1 MNSQRNS
8 KKFLTKAWEQY
19 EHGKEYKRRIGLYET
34 VKTNERFYRGEQ
46 WQYGEGKNLPHP
58 VFNIIGR
65 VINYLVCSVCSADI
79 SIQYEDEALPY
90 IQSQSDIKS
99 IEDGIDTL
107 SSNAS
112 YRWQKDGMDATM
124 LKALTDAAISGDGIL
139 YCYWDTSRR
148 GAQAFEGDIVTDRID
163 NVNVFPADVN
173 KADIQ
178 SQEYIIISG
187 RASVASLIDEARKF
201 GASESD
207 IKSICSDDEYN
218 YQAGE
223 YSKYELS
230 GADEAKATYIIKF
243 WRENGKVVFE
253 KSTRECVIHRA
264 RTDCRLY
271 PLAYLNWTPT
281 KNGFHGTSPVTS
293 LIANQKFINRAY
305 AMAMKHMTDT
315 AFSKVIYDK
324 SKIPEWTNEVGEA
337 IAAYGGG
344 NIADSV
350 SVLGV
355 GEMQS
360 GYMELINSAVLLT
373 KELMGATDSALG
385 IVEANNTSAIL
396 ALQETSRI
404 PLEQIRSAYY
414 RVIEQL
420 ANIWADMMC
429 AYYPAERLVPYYSK
443 EKASAKS
450 IDFSL
455 LKNHILSAKV
465 DVCEVSRYSATSVQ
479 NMLDKLLDGNYI
491 TAEEYI
497 KRLPIGSALDK
508 DELIESIK
516 KSSKTD
522 ISESEII

>member
-1 MNSQRNS
+1 MNTQ
-8 KKFLTKAWEQY
+8 KKNLNKAWEQY
-19 EHGKEYKRRIGLYET
+19 ERGKEFKRRINLYDT
-34 VKTNERFYRGEQ
+34 VKTNERYYRGEQ

-65 VINYLVCSVCSADI
+65 VINYLVCSVCSADV
-79 SIQYEDEALPY
+79 SIRYSDENLPY
-90 IQSQSDIKS
+90 VTSQSEATA
-99 IEDGIDTL
+99 IEDGITTL

-112 YRWQKDGMDATM
+112 YRWNKDGMDNVM
-124 LKALTDAAISGDGIL
+124 LKLLTDAAISGDGVL
-139 YCYWDTSRR
+139 YCYWDTQKNGS
-148 GAQAFEGDIVTDRID
+148 QAFEGDIVTDRID
-163 NVNVFPADVN
+163 SVNIFPADVN

-178 SQEYIIISG
+178 SQEYIILSG
-187 RASVASLIDEARKF
+187 RASVSSLIAEAEKF
-201 GASESD
+201 GASDVD
-207 IKSICSDDEYN
+207 IKAICPDDESN

-223 YSKYELS
+223 LSKYELT
-230 GADEAKATYIIKF
+230 GNDEAKATYIIKF

-253 KSTRECVIHRA
+253 KSTKECIIRRG
-264 RTDCRLY
+264 RTDCKLY
-271 PLAYLNWTPT
+271 PIVYFNWTPT
-281 KNGFHGTSPVTS
+281 KNSFHGTSPVTS

-414 RVIEQL
+414 RVIEDL
-420 ANIWADMMC
+420 ANVWADMMC
-429 AYYPAERLVPYYSK
+429 AYYPSDRLVPYYSRDK
-443 EKASAKS
+443 VLAKT

-455 LKNHILSAKV
+455 LKSHILSAEA

-479 NMLDKLLDGNYI
+479 NMLDKLLDGGHIN
-491 TAEEYI
+491 AEQYV
-497 KRLPIGSALDK
+497 KRLPIGATLDK
-508 DELIESIK
+508 DDLIEAIRSNP
-516 KSSKTD
+516 SKQKL
-522 ISESEII
+522 

>member
-1 MNSQRNS
+1 MNTKQKTFN
-8 KKFLTKAWEQY
+8 KAWEQY
-19 EHGKEYKRRIGLYET
+19 ERGKEYKRRIGLYET
-34 VKTNERFYRGEQ
+34 VKTNERYYRGEQ

-65 VINYLVCSVCSADI
+65 VINYLVCSVCSADVSI
-79 SIQYEDEALPY
+79 SYDDEALPY
-90 IQSQSDIKS
+90 VNSEKEAALIR
-99 IEDGIDTL
+99 EGVETL
-107 SSNAS
+107 SANAV
-112 YRWQKDGMDATM
+112 YRWNKDGMEDVT
-124 LKALTDAAISGDGIL
+124 LKLLTDAAISGDGVL
-139 YCYWDTSRR
+139 YCYWDTSKK
-148 GAQAFEGDIVTDRID
+148 GAQSFEGDIVTDRID

-178 SQEYIIISG
+178 SQEYVIISG
-187 RASVASLIDEARKF
+187 RASVSSLIAEALKF
-201 GASESD
+201 GATEED
-207 IKSICSDDEYN
+207 IKKITSDDDSS

-223 YSKYELS
+223 LSRYELS
-230 GADEAKATYIIKF
+230 GDDEAKATYIIKF
-243 WRENGKVVFE
+243 WREDGKVVFE

-271 PLAYLNWTPT
+271 PIVYMNWTPT
-281 KNGFHGTSPVTS
+281 KNAFHGTSPVSS

-355 GEMQS
+355 GEMQN
-360 GYMELINSAVLLT
+360 GYMDLINSAVLLT

-385 IVEANNTSAIL
+385 LVEANNTSAIL

-404 PLEQIRSAYY
+404 PLAQIRSSYY
-414 RVIEQL
+414 RLIEEL
-420 ANIWADMMC
+420 ANVWADMMC
-429 AYYPAERLVPYYSK
+429 AYYPSERLVPYSSK
-443 EKASAKS
+443 DGVHAKS
-450 IDFSL
+450 IDFAL
-455 LKNHILSAKV
+455 LKTHILSAEV

-479 NMLDKLLDGNYI
+479 NTLDKLLDGGYLS
-491 TAEEYI
+491 AEQYV
-497 KRLPIGSALDK
+497 KRLPIGAAFDK
-508 DELIESIK
+508 DELIEAI
-516 KSSKTD
+516 KSSRSTD
-522 ISESEII
+522 SKESEDKK

>member
-1 MNSQRNS
+1 MNTS
-8 KKFLTKAWEQY
+8 KKHLNKAWEQY
-19 EHGKEYKRRIGLYET
+19 ERGKEYKRRINLYET
-34 VKTNERFYRGEQ
+34 VKTNERYYRGEQ

-65 VINYLVCSVCSADI
+65 VINYLVCSVCATDVTI
-79 SIQYEDEALPY
+79 HYDDESLPY
-90 IQSQSDIKS
+90 VASPSEAAI
-99 IEDGIDTL
+99 IEEGISTL
-107 SSNAS
+107 SANAS
-112 YRWQKDGMDATM
+112 YRWKKDGMADIM
-124 LKALTDAAISGDGIL
+124 LKTLTDAALSGDGVL
-139 YCYWDTSRR
+139 YCYWDSKRNGSQSFT
-148 GAQAFEGDIVTDRID
+148 GDIVTDRID

-178 SQEYIIISG
+178 SQEYIILSG
-187 RASVASLIDEARKF
+187 RASVSSLIAEAKRF
-201 GASESD
+201 GASEED
-207 IKSICSDDEYN
+207 IAGICPDDEN
-218 YQAGE
+218 LFGAGE
-223 YSKYELS
+223 LAKYELQ
-230 GADEAKATYIIKF
+230 GDDESKTTYIIKF

-253 KSTRECVIHRA
+253 KSTRTCVIHKA

-271 PLAYLNWTPT
+271 PIAYLNWTPS
-281 KNGFHGTSPVTS
+281 KNAFHGTSPVTA
-293 LIANQKFINRAY
+293 LISNQKFINRAY

-344 NIADSV
+344 NISDSV

-404 PLEQIRSAYY
+404 PLEQIRSSYY
-414 RVIEQL
+414 RFIEQL

-429 AYYPAERLVPYYSK
+429 AYYPSERLIPYYTK
-443 EKASAKS
+443 NKTDAKA

-455 LKNHILSAKV
+455 LKKHILSAEIE
-465 DVCEVSRYSATSVQ
+465 VCEVSRYSATSVQ
-479 NMLDKLLDGNYI
+479 NMLDKLLDGGYI
-491 TAEEYI
+491 SPEQYVR
-497 KRLPIGSALDK
+497 RLPIGEALDR
-508 DELIESIK
+508 DELIEAIK
-516 KSSKTD
+516 ASKTQNKGEPL
-522 ISESEII
+522 S

>member
-1 MNSQRNS
+1 MNT
-8 KKFLTKAWEQY
+8 KKKTFNKAWEQY
-19 EHGKEYKRRIGLYET
+19 ERGKEYKRRIGLYET
-34 VKTNERFYRGEQ
+34 VKTNERYYRGEQ

-65 VINYLVCSVCSADI
+65 VINYLVCSVCSADV
-79 SIQYEDEALPY
+79 SINYDDEALPY
-90 IQSQSDIKS
+90 VSSEKEAS
-99 IEDGIDTL
+99 IIREGVDTL
-107 SSNAS
+107 SANAL
-112 YRWQKDGMDATM
+112 YRWKKDGMEDIT
-124 LKALTDAAISGDGIL
+124 LKLLTDAAISGDGVL
-139 YCYWDTSRR
+139 YCYWDSNKK
-148 GAQAFEGDIVTDRID
+148 GSQAFSGDIVTERID

-178 SQEYIIISG
+178 SQEYVIISG
-187 RASVASLIDEARKF
+187 RASVSSLIAEALRF
-201 GASESD
+201 GASED
-207 IKSICSDDEYN
+207 DVKNITSDDDAT

-223 YSKYELS
+223 LSRYELS
-230 GADEAKATYIIKF
+230 GDAESKATYIIKF
-243 WRENGKVVFE
+243 WKEDGKVVFE
-253 KSTRECVIHRA
+253 KSTRDCVIHRA

-271 PLAYLNWTPT
+271 PIVYMNWTPT
-281 KNGFHGTSPVTS
+281 KNAFHGTSPVSS

-355 GEMQS
+355 GEMQN
-360 GYMELINSAVLLT
+360 GYMDLINSAVLLT

-404 PLEQIRSAYY
+404 PLAQIRSSYY
-414 RVIEQL
+414 RLIEEL
-420 ANIWADMMC
+420 ANVWADMMC
-429 AYYPAERLVPYYSK
+429 AYYPSERLVPYSSK
-443 EKASAKS
+443 DGVHAKN
-450 IDFSL
+450 IDFNV
-455 LKNHILSAKV
+455 LKTHILSAEV

-479 NMLDKLLDGNYI
+479 NTLDKLLDGGYI
-491 TAEEYI
+491 SAEQYV
-497 KRLPIGSALDK
+497 KRLPIGVAFDK
-508 DELIESIK
+508 DELIEAI
-516 KSSKTD
+516 KSSKSTN
-522 ISESEII
+522 INESEDKD

>member
-1 MNSQRNS
+1 MNTQ
-8 KKFLTKAWEQY
+8 KKNLNKAWEQY
-19 EHGKEYKRRIGLYET
+19 ERGKDFKRRIGLYDT
-34 VKTNERFYRGEQ
+34 VKTNERYYRGEQ

-65 VINYLVCSVCSADI
+65 VINYLVCSVCSSDV
-79 SIQYEDEALPY
+79 SIRYDDENLPY
-90 IQSQSDIKS
+90 INSASEAS
-99 IEDGIDTL
+99 AIEDGISTL

-112 YRWQKDGMDATM
+112 YRWKKDGMDNIM
-124 LKALTDAAISGDGIL
+124 LKLLTDAAISGDGIL
-139 YCYWDTSRR
+139 YCYWDTKKNGS
-148 GAQAFEGDIVTDRID
+148 QAFEGDIVTDRID
-163 NVNVFPADVN
+163 NVNIFPADVN

-178 SQEYIIISG
+178 SQEYIILSG
-187 RASVASLIDEARKF
+187 RASVSSLIAEAELY
-201 GASESD
+201 GASEAD
-207 IKSICSDDEYN
+207 IKTICSDEEST
-218 YQAGE
+218 YQAGDL
-223 YSKYELS
+223 SKYELS
-230 GADEAKATYIIKF
+230 GPDEAKATYIIKF

-253 KSTRECVIHRA
+253 KSTKNCVIRRG

-271 PLAYLNWTPT
+271 PIVYFNWTPA
-281 KNGFHGTSPVTS
+281 KNSFHGTSPVSS

-414 RVIEQL
+414 RLIEEL
-420 ANIWADMMC
+420 ANVWADMMC
-429 AYYPAERLVPYYSK
+429 AYYPSERLVPYYSK
-443 EKASAKS
+443 DRVLAKN

-455 LKNHILSAKV
+455 LKNHILSAEI
-465 DVCEVSRYSATSVQ
+465 DVCEVSRYSATSIQ
-479 NMLDKLLDGNYI
+479 NMLDKLLDGGYI
-491 TAEEYI
+491 SAEQYI
-497 KRLPIGSALDK
+497 KRLPIGTAFDK
-508 DELIESIK
+508 DDLIEAIK
-516 KSSKTD
+516 QTKENKTYKKED
-522 ISESEII
+522 TL